1 MTDQV
6 LCLTNRRTREQVSS
20 SPSEVT
26 AWLHAEQPYNLC
38 DRTEVGDSQIHGEFP
53 FSNGATVS
61 GKPWMAGALMNAAI
75 RAGFKA
81 KY

>member
-1 MTDQV
+1 MLLKHWPPGVIDQV
-6 LCLTNRRTREQVSS
+6 LCLTNRRTHEQVSS

-53 FSNGATVS
+53 FSNGAIAQRSQS
-61 GKPWMAGALMNAAI
+61 G
-75 RAGFKA
+75 
-81 KY
+81 